1 MYLVLKMKLPIC
13 LLQVMPTILS
23 VPENRQIF
31 ISKREAGEIFREK
44 RFVFADNLETEC
56 IEDKCSRRELE
67 ECFDF
72 ETGLVKV
79 EFQCCSET
87 LANFPLNFT
96 FFKNSAK
103 PTEKYKHAKQCWFFV
118 SQIENHEEMPNS
130 EHARLM
136 RKCLTDMRFGEILDD
151 VSGK

>member
-1 MYLVLKMKLPIC
+1 M
-13 LLQVMPTILS
+13 
-23 VPENRQIF
+23 PENRRVF
-31 ISKREAGEIFREK
+31 ISKREADEIFREK

-79 EFQCCSET
+79 VFQIFSV
-87 LANFPLNFT
+87 NFT
-96 FFKNSAK
+96 SFKNSAK

-118 SQIENHEEMPNS
+118 GQMENHEEMPNR

-136 RKCLTDMRFGEILDD
+136 RKCLADMSRVFSIFNF
-151 VSGK
+151 

>member
-1 MYLVLKMKLPIC
+1 MKLSIF
-13 LLQVMPTILS
+13 LLIQTIWSLPESRQV
-23 VPENRQIF
+23 F

-79 EFQCCSET
+79 DF
-87 LANFPLNFT
+87 N
-96 FFKNSAK
+96 
-103 PTEKYKHAKQCWFFV
+103 
-118 SQIENHEEMPNS
+118 
-130 EHARLM
+130 
-136 RKCLTDMRFGEILDD
+136 
-151 VSGK
+151 

>member
-1 MYLVLKMKLPIC
+1 MIFSSRIKVRLFSLSVSEFYFREKQTVLTQLKFNLCDCAEMKLSIS
-13 LLQVMPTILS
+13 LLQVIPTIWS
-23 VPENRQIF
+23 MPENRHVF

-79 EFQCCSET
+79 DC
-87 LANFPLNFT
+87 
-96 FFKNSAK
+96 
-103 PTEKYKHAKQCWFFV
+103 
-118 SQIENHEEMPNS
+118 
-130 EHARLM
+130 
-136 RKCLTDMRFGEILDD
+136 
-151 VSGK
+151 